1 MLAPDVNEPLRDGF
15 SRQPPAL
22 VPSNAVAPFI
32 PMVCQWQMPN
42 GYSSAHAEGDEAVA
56 IELRPE
62 HVNLHSIG
70 PECSLIHQ
78 LGRPK
83 QLVTHSCTYVHDR
96 PVLAF
101 RARLMGRGR
110 VKLSQLD
117 YTTELPY
124 MYFAEL
130 INPGSVVSLEEC
142 LEPGEVACFMV
153 SEARLRGMLDGIR
166 VPRPIELALGGQ
178 HDDFQITSRMSANIR
193 RLFMASCSTPYSG
206 DLARLYLNGMFF
218 KLMASMFD
226 EWGDGTESWLSTI
239 GTDRKKVAIA
249 KDILLADLAHPPTQE
264 VLSRAVGLSQRR
276 LAEVFR
282 EVTGKSVTEW
292 VVEQKLAQAADL
304 LRDGSLMIKEVAF
317 QLGYAHLS
325 TFTTAFSQR
334 FGVAPARYRDSVVSI
349 HSVLS
354 I

>member
-1 MLAPDVNEPLRDGF
+1 VQDVNKPLRGGC
-15 SRQPPAL
+15 SRQPSVL
-22 VPSNAVAPFI
+22 VPNNADPPFI
-32 PMVCQWQMPN
+32 PLLCQWQMLN
-42 GYSSAHAEGDEAVA
+42 GYNSAEAEGDAA
-56 IELRPE
+56 TAADLQPE
-62 HVNLHSIG
+62 QVNLQSIG
-70 PECSLIHQ
+70 PECTLIHQ
-78 LGRPK
+78 LSRPK
-83 QLVTHSCTYVHDR
+83 QLVTHSCTNVHER

-110 VKLSQLD
+110 VKLSQYD
-117 YTTELPY
+117 YTTESPCV
-124 MYFAEL
+124 YFAEL
-130 INPGSVVSLEEC
+130 INPGSVVSLEEY

-153 SEARLRGMLDGIR
+153 SEDRLRVMLDGMR
-166 VPRPIELALGGQ
+166 VPRPIELALGGR

-193 RLFMASCSTPYSG
+193 RLFMASCSTLYTG
-206 DLARLYLNGMFF
+206 DLARLYLNGKFF
-218 KLMASMFD
+218 EVMAGMFD
-226 EWGDGTESWLSTI
+226 EWGDGAESWLSSI

-249 KDILLADLAHPPTQE
+249 IDILLADLAHPPTQE
-264 VLSRAVGLSQRR
+264 VLSRAIGLSQRR

-304 LRDGSLMIKEVAF
+304 LRDGSMMVKEVAF

-325 TFTTAFSQR
+325 TFTTAFSRR